1 LAVPVYGHGKVIAGL
16 SVYVPESRYTTS
28 SQNKWQ
34 NWLAEPLAGY
44 LKNYRADKWAGRL
57 GN

>member
-1 LAVPVYGHGKVIAGL
+1 MFPKAGT
-16 SVYVPESRYTTS
+16 PHPAKI
-28 SQNKWQ
+28 KWQ
-34 NWLAEPLAGY
+34 NWLAKPPAGY